1 MDLAIVTPPSP
12 PGGGGAGA
20 IEWVTDD
27 TSGDYDT
34 GLNDGSPA
42 FSPDGLWLA
51 WARGHEDDWTKIVF
65 KRLGD
70 HAAPTV
76 LLDDEH
82 WFRWG
87 LDW

>member
-1 MDLAIVTPPSP
+1 MDVAIVTSP
-12 PGGGGAGA
+12 IPGSPGPGT

-27 TSGDYDT
+27 SSGSYDS

-42 FSPDGLWLA
+42 FSPDGAWLA
-51 WARGHEDDWTKIVF
+51 WARGHEDDWTTIVVQ
-65 KRLGD
+65 RLGTTS
-70 HAAPTV
+70 APAV
-76 LLDDEH
+76 LLGDQH